1 MQEPKLTSRIPL
13 TLSYDL
19 SELDKKIDSVDAT
32 IKNFLEENEITQF
45 VEET

>member
-13 TLSYDL
+13 TLNYDL